1 MLEIERL
8 RTHFFTS
15 KGVAPAV
22 DDVTMT
28 IPPKSVVGVVGES
41 GCGKSVTALSVLR
54 LVSSPGRIVSG
65 SIRLDGE
72 ELLTK
77 SGPAMR
83 AIRGDRISMIFQEP
97 MTSLNPVYTV
107 GRQVSEAITL
117 HMNAARAEA
126 RDRTVE
132 LFKAVGIPEPEK
144 RFKSYPHQLSGGLR
158 QRVMIAMAMACRPEV
173 LIADEPTTALDVTTE
188 AQILHLMKEL
198 ETAFG
203 ASIMLITHN
212 LGVVAEMCD
221 YVYVM
226 YAGRIM
232 EQADVFELF
241 DNALH
246 PYTTGLLGAIPRP
259 GAGEKERRRL
269 FNIEGMVPNL
279 LALPKGCRFSPR
291 CGQALARCREEE
303 PELYAVGRGH
313 SVRCFL
319 RESETGAAP

>member
-15 KGVAPAV
+15 RGVAPAV
-22 DDVTMT
+22 DDVTIT
-28 IPPKSVVGVVGES
+28 IPPKSIVGVVGES

-107 GRQVSEAITL
+107 GKQVSEAITL

-126 RDRTVE
+126 RDSTIE

-144 RFKSYPHQLSGGLR
+144 RFRSYPHQLSGGLR

-188 AQILHLMKEL
+188 AQILRLMKEL

-232 EQADVFELF
+232 EHADVFELF
-241 DNALH
+241 DAPLH
-246 PYTTGLLGAIPRP
+246 PYTIGLLGAIPRP
-259 GAGEKERRRL
+259 GGERRRL
-269 FNIEGMVPNL
+269 FNIEGMVPSL
-279 LALPKGCRFSPR
+279 LDLPRGCRFSPR
-291 CGQALARCREEE
+291 CERAQARCHKEE
-303 PELYAVGRGH
+303 PELRGVGRGH

-319 RESETGAAP
+319 YGSEVRTAT

>member
-1 MLEIERL
+1 MFEIERL

-15 KGVAPAV
+15 RGVAPAV
-22 DDVTMT
+22 DDVTIT
-28 IPPKSVVGVVGES
+28 IPPKSIVGVVGES

-54 LVSSPGRIVSG
+54 LVSPPGRIVSG
-65 SIRLDGE
+65 SVRLDGE

-77 SGPAMR
+77 SLSAMR
-83 AIRGDRISMIFQEP
+83 AIRGGRISMIFQEP

-107 GRQVSEAITL
+107 GSQVSEAITL
-117 HMNAARAEA
+117 HTNAPRAES

-132 LFKAVGIPEPEK
+132 MFRAVGIPEPEK

-158 QRVMIAMAMACRPEV
+158 QRVMIAMAMACRPEL

-188 AQILHLMKEL
+188 AQILSLMKEL
-198 ETAFG
+198 ETVSG
-203 ASIMLITHN
+203 TSIMLITHN

-246 PYTTGLLGAIPRP
+246 PYTTGLLGAIPRLE
-259 GAGEKERRRL
+259 GGRRRL
-269 FNIEGMVPNL
+269 FNIEGMVPSL
-279 LALPKGCRFSPR
+279 LDLPRGCRFSPR
-291 CGQALARCREEE
+291 CERALPRCREEE
-303 PELYAVGRGH
+303 PELREVAGKH

-319 RESETGAAP
+319 YGNEGGTAR